1 MLFMTEEESYWM
13 VSTVCEDLL
22 PNYYVPSMI
31 GCTTDQAVFEFL
43 LQDRM
48 PALHDHLAATN
59 IPLTLITIP
68 WLLCIF
74 IGFLSWEATLR
85 VLDCFFYEGRHVLF
99 QIGLGIFRIYQ
110 TDILATEDP
119 VEIIEIL
126 KHSNV
131 ECERLFQVAFDDF
144 ADLDKEEIDK
154 LHKLYRSR
162 VVSDLM
168 QKLNKRKQTA
178 ALHFPQRLAK
188 PHRTGS
194 IELRWSSEEISEPPL
209 PVETRRGKVRH
220 TSSSS
225 DLTLSSVS
233 KTVSSARK
241 KLQQV
246 GTDAIFSFRS
256 SSQQPIKFS
265 PAFKPQEDH
274 ENK

>member
-1 MLFMTEEESYWM
+1 M
-13 VSTVCEDLL
+13 
-22 PNYYVPSMI
+22 
-31 GCTTDQAVFEFL
+31 GDQAVFEFL

-48 PALHDHLAATN
+48 PSLHEHLGNTN

-99 QIGLGIFRIYQ
+99 QIGLSIFRIYQ
-110 TDILATEDP
+110 SSILATDDP

-131 ECERLFQVAFDDF
+131 DCEHLFQVAFDDF
-144 ADLDKEEIDK
+144 ADLDKEEIDR

-168 QKLNKRKQTA
+168 HKLNKRKQTA

-194 IELRWSSEEISEPPL
+194 IELRWSSDELSDPTTLPSSEHR
-209 PVETRRGKVRH
+209 VKVRH
-220 TSSSS
+220 TYSSS
-225 DLTLSSVS
+225 DLTISAVT

-241 KLQQV
+241 KIQQV
-246 GTDAIFSFRS
+246 GTDAIFSFR
-256 SSQQPIKFS
+256 
-265 PAFKPQEDH
+265 
-274 ENK
+274 